1 MGHFKSGSVVMRG
14 ISSLQSGSLG
24 CFHGLLAENE
34 MEEEWRANTSNA
46 ITYNDYRYDSAGT
59 KRAVRAR

>member
-14 ISSLQSGSLG
+14 ISTLQPGSLG

-34 MEEEWRANTSNA
+34 IEEEWRVNTDNV
-46 ITYNDYRYDSAGT
+46 IRYKDYRYGSAGT
-59 KRAVRAR
+59 NCAVSAY

>member
-14 ISSLQSGSLG
+14 ISTLQPASLG

-34 MEEEWRANTSNA
+34 TGEEWRVNTGNV
-46 ITYNDYRYDSAGT
+46 IRYKGSRYGSAGT
-59 KRAVRAR
+59 NRAVSAH

>member
-1 MGHFKSGSVVMRG
+1 MRG
-14 ISSLQSGSLG
+14 INTLQPGSLG

-34 MEEEWRANTSNA
+34 TEEECRVNTGNV
-46 ITYNDYRYDSAGT
+46 ITYNDCRYDCGT

>member
-1 MGHFKSGSVVMRG
+1 MRG
-14 ISSLQSGSLG
+14 ISTLQPGSLG

-34 MEEEWRANTSNA
+34 MVNTGNV
-46 ITYNDYRYDSAGT
+46 ITYNDCRYDCGT